1 MGAKGKSNP
10 IMAQRDPAIFSP
22 LRSRDFTE
30 HFPLLLSQ
38 KGLCIR
44 FMGNLVALPGARRK
58 QRTFFFTRVELSQ
71 LLSVYASR
79 VATGEWRDYA
89 IDQSDDTAI
98 FSIFR
103 HTHEHPLFAISKT
116 MKRGHNRP
124 SYALFNGPQRLK
136 TASNLSDVLSH
147 FDKLPRLVS
156 G

>member
-1 MGAKGKSNP
+1 MS
-10 IMAQRDPAIFSP
+10 
-22 LRSRDFTE
+22 
-30 HFPLLLSQ
+30 
-38 KGLCIR
+38 
-44 FMGNLVALPGARRK
+44 NLVALPGARRK

-71 LLSVYASR
+71 LLSVYSSR

-136 TASNLSDVLSH
+136 TALTWPMCSAISTNCRVWFQADLRALH
-147 FDKLPRLVS
+147 IT
-156 G
+156 

>member
-1 MGAKGKSNP
+1 MS
-10 IMAQRDPAIFSP
+10 
-22 LRSRDFTE
+22 
-30 HFPLLLSQ
+30 
-38 KGLCIR
+38 
-44 FMGNLVALPGARRK
+44 NLVALPGARRK
-58 QRTFFFTRVELSQ
+58 QRTFFFTRAELSQ